1 MTIRAGVSTVK
12 HEKKKKNVSD
22 RKKRAPRLSVVLC
35 TYNRRTSV
43 LATLASLRNQT
54 LSYRDFEV
62 VVVDNGSLDGTLN
75 AVNAYIETK
84 DQKRKVLEGPWR
96 IQCLSEPKNGLAYAR
111 NAGLLAATGEI
122 MVFVD
127 DDTLIDP
134 QMLENLLLAYEETGA
149 DAIGM
154 RVMVHWDIASPHW
167 MIEELLDTLGRFSPG
182 LKRLQLTSEEI
193 FASCGFSIKREV
205 LHNMHYFSPF
215 LSKRVNTSASMEVA
229 NLCQRLRQAGY
240 TLWYEPEALVLHRAT
255 SARQHQAF
263 FVDRA
268 YWQGRSEIMLNYLHT
283 HQEKTQ
289 DVWRA
294 IVCEL
299 GHFLRCLC
307 VQTPLI
313 HLAGRPTTE
322 RLLAAMEQAHFWGRF
337 VQRLRHLE
345 HIPAELDIP
354 AMLLVHS
361 TAPDTSLNLLINSL
375 DKQEVHYLTGQPEI
389 PLGWLWRHRSYRDQA
404 VGILHIH
411 RPGALELTGR
421 QKQYLRFR
429 LWLARRWGLRIVVTD
444 PGGWWQSIRG
454 PQLRGRRALE
464 RNILHA

>member
-43 LATLASLRNQT
+43 LVTLASLRNQT

-62 VVVDNGSLDGTLN
+62 IVVDNGSLDGTLK
-75 AVNAYIETK
+75 AVNAYVETK

-182 LKRLQLTSEEI
+182 SKRLQLTSEEI

-205 LHNMHYFSPF
+205 LRNMHYFSPF
-215 LSKRVNTSASMEVA
+215 LSKI
-229 NLCQRLRQAGY
+229 G
-240 TLWYEPEALVLHRAT
+240 RA
-255 SARQHQAF
+255 H
-263 FVDRA
+263 V
-268 YWQGRSEIMLNYLHT
+268 
-283 HQEKTQ
+283 
-289 DVWRA
+289 
-294 IVCEL
+294 
-299 GHFLRCLC
+299 
-307 VQTPLI
+307 
-313 HLAGRPTTE
+313 
-322 RLLAAMEQAHFWGRF
+322 
-337 VQRLRHLE
+337 
-345 HIPAELDIP
+345 
-354 AMLLVHS
+354 
-361 TAPDTSLNLLINSL
+361 
-375 DKQEVHYLTGQPEI
+375 
-389 PLGWLWRHRSYRDQA
+389 
-404 VGILHIH
+404 
-411 RPGALELTGR
+411 
-421 QKQYLRFR
+421 
-429 LWLARRWGLRIVVTD
+429 
-444 PGGWWQSIRG
+444 
-454 PQLRGRRALE
+454 
-464 RNILHA
+464 